1 MSPRGSSTKQK
12 LLDIA
17 KEQIMTKGY
26 NATTVE
32 EICNI
37 AEVTKGAFFYY
48 FKTKEDLGVSVLQDY
63 WQTRQ
68 RQFADSDWSEALT
81 PQQKLAGFLD
91 TIGHV
96 FIHDPKGYSCLAG
109 IFSQELATV
118 NPTMQE
124 LVASLFDEWTAQVIP
139 ILEELKSARP
149 NIDVDV
155 DHLADHIVVVL
166 EGAIVLALA
175 RQNPKIITQQLA
187 VLNTHIQMIFRS

>member
-48 FKTKEDLGVSVLQDY
+48 FKTKEDLGMSVLQDY

-68 RQFADSDWSEALT
+68 RQFAESDWAEKSS
-81 PQQKLAGFLD
+81 PQEKLAGFLASVGR
-91 TIGHV
+91 IFV
-96 FIHDPKGYSCLAG
+96 NDPKGYSCLAG
-109 IFSQELATV
+109 IFSQELASV
-118 NPTMQE
+118 NPNIQA
-124 LVASLFDEWTAQVIP
+124 LVASLFDEWAQQVIP
-139 ILEELKSARP
+139 ILDEMKSASADQDI
-149 NIDVDV
+149 NVSE
-155 DHLADHIVVVL
+155 LADHIIVVI
-166 EGAIVLALA
+166 EGAIILALA

-187 VLNTHIQMIFRS
+187 VLNTHIQMLFS